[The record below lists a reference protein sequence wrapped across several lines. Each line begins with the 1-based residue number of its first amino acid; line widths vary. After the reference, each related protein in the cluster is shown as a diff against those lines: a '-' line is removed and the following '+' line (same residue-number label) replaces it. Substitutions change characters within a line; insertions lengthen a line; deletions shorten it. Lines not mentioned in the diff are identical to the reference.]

1 MNPLRRIHHKA
12 KPAALFLIVL
22 LVILGSSVW
31 EKRLMHAMNSSAA
44 SLYQDRLLPA
54 TGLFQL
60 NDLMYAKQQQL
71 ASYQARPTAA
81 RQHYAQVQLGG
92 RNVEIDSI
100 LSSYEA
106 TYLVAEETR
115 VFHALKARLRRY
127 NALEAQLL
135 SAAAPAAPE
144 QTRALARQFS
154 QIHADLSRLNRIQQ
168 QVGQELSKSSSAI
181 EGDAN
186 LLSNV
191 QIALVIIFTLI
202 IQQAL
207 LMDRHPLLPG
217 SMKNFRLN

>member
-1 MNPLRRIHHKA
+1 MNPLRRIHYKA

-22 LVILGSSVW
+22 LVVLGSSIW
-31 EKRLMHAMNSSAA
+31 EKRLMHDLNSSAA

-60 NDLMYAKQQQL
+60 NDLMYAKQQLL
-71 ASYQARPTAA
+71 AGYQARPTAA

-115 VFHALKARLRRY
+115 VFRALKARLRRY

-135 SAAAPAAPE
+135 SAAAPAAPA
-144 QTRALARQFS
+144 QTRALGRQFA

-168 QVGQELSKSSSAI
+168 QVGQELSKSSNAI

-207 LMDRHPLLPG
+207 LMDRHPLLP
-217 SMKNFRLN
+217 SSLKNFRLN